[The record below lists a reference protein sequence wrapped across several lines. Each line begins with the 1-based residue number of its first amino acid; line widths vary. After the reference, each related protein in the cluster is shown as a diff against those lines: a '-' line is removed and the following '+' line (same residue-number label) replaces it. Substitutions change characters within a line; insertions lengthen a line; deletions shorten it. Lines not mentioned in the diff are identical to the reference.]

1 MKNNIYRLLILILTV
16 GFISCTEDE
25 TSPVQTQ
32 DSTFSI
38 TLNNS
43 TVTSRSEGIDNY
55 NENLI
60 KTVDLFFFAA
70 DGTGDYIEYYS
81 LDNQV
86 GVQKE
91 QTIEMSS
98 SNLTIGNEYYVYAIV
113 NFTEASKDYLKEIK
127 TLEALKE
134 EALAKNDLVGTG
146 TQSSFVMDGG
156 YKITLAKTNNV
167 IEVKR
172 VASKITLELD
182 VDDEI
187 QIGKSTYKANL
198 ETMKVKMV
206 QGVANAILAATPL
219 ESATTLSTEYRGIV
233 EGENGHIPFYS
244 YPSNWGT
251 TGKNKQCYLELKIE
265 WQNITT
271 GTAAREYT
279 YIIPIGEVTE
289 LVRNCHYKI
298 PLYVAKLGST
308 TSEKTVELQSMFL
321 IEDWSTKEIST
332 ELKKYKY
339 LWVKENYVELKNV
352 PTYSIDY
359 ASSDPVT
366 ITVNSIVYKN
376 YAEATTRTITITSTS
391 KTSKA
396 DVENAN
402 AVTFTGDNNQYEHYI
417 VSPDET
423 NPQEKE
429 IDFKHE
435 ILANTYAYHD
445 IYITIKHTNDATFSE
460 QIHIRQYPAIYI
472 VGQPSNGKVFVNEHY
487 FNGKNDDSYVN
498 VNDDNNKGIGSV
510 SNPSSITGENNA
522 TNKNKNQY
530 NVYITALPSSNY
542 LIGDPRSTTGSS
554 LSGINELTN
563 YRPTRTDA
571 VNVIAPIFKIASS
584 YGKTTQMSYE
594 QAVKRC
600 ASYQE
605 NGYPAGRWRVPTPA
619 EIEFMQ
625 QRALNGDIPSLF
637 NGLSTNESYRAYWAG
652 DGTVYWPGYNDDG
665 EPFGPAAGFYAPGN
679 NNMSKDTHSVRC
691 VYDVW
696 YWGDD
701 KEDTDNPVWSDQL

>member
-25 TSPVQTQ
+25 TSPIQTQ
-32 DSTFSI
+32 NSTFSI

-43 TVTSRSEGIDNY
+43 TVTSRSEGIDDY

-127 TLEALKE
+127 TLEDLKK
-134 EALAKNDLVGTG
+134 EALAKNALEGTG
-146 TQSSFVMDGG
+146 TESSFVMDGG
-156 YKITLAKTNNV
+156 DKITLAKTNNV

-187 QIGKSTYKANL
+187 QIGKSTYRADLKS
-198 ETMKVKMV
+198 MKVKMV

-219 ESATTLSTEYRGIV
+219 ESAKTLSTEYRGIV

-308 TSEKTVELQSMFL
+308 TSEKTVTLRSMFL
-321 IEDWSTKEIST
+321 IEDWSTKDIST

-339 LWVKENYVELKNV
+339 LWVKEKYVELKNV

-366 ITVNSIVYKN
+366 ITVDYVEYKN
-376 YAEATTRTITITSTS
+376 YAQPTTRTIKITSTS
-391 KTSKA
+391 KK
-396 DVENAN
+396 DQNDN
-402 AVTFTGDNNQYEHYI
+402 NFTGDSNEYAHYKAI
-417 VSPDET
+417 PDET
-423 NPQEKE
+423 DLQAKE
-429 IDFKHE
+429 IDFEHE
-435 ILANTYAYHD
+435 ILPNTYAYHD

-460 QIHIRQYPAIYI
+460 QIHIRQYPAIYFE
-472 VGQPSNGKVFVNEHY
+472 GELSKEGSVFVN
-487 FNGKNDDSYVN
+487 GVKASTSRQDN
-498 VNDDNNKGIGSV
+498 VEDDNDHIIGSV
-510 SNPSSITGENNA
+510 ADYEDVNGQGNN
-522 TNKNKNQY
+522 NNQNQY
-530 NVYITALPSSNY
+530 TIYVTKLNNQDW
-542 LIGDPRSTTGSS
+542 LIGDPRVSDGVTGEDMKGFGNYNNSPK
-554 LSGINELTN
+554 ITN
-563 YRPTRTDA
+563 YRQTRVD
-571 VNVIAPIFKIASS
+571 IEYMLAPVFKIASS
-584 YGKTTQMSYE
+584 YGKTTQVTY
-594 QAVKRC
+594 QNAVRRC
-600 ASYQE
+600 AAYQE
-605 NGYPAGRWRVPTPA
+605 NGYPAGRWRIPTKG
-619 EIEFMQ
+619 EIEFIV
-625 QRALNGDIPSLF
+625 QRSTGGDIPTLF
-637 NGLSTNESYRAYWAG
+637 NGGYWASNG
-652 DGTVYWPGYNDDG
+652 QSYSSNNTNNPWNGT
-665 EPFGPAAGFYAPGN
+665 AGNISGN
-679 NNMSKDTHSVRC
+679 TTNYVRC

>member
-1 MKNNIYRLLILILTV
+1 MKNIIYRLLILILTV
-16 GFISCTEDE
+16 GLISCTEDE

-32 DSTFSI
+32 DSVFSI

-43 TVTSRSEGIDNY
+43 TVTSRSEGDDNY

-98 SNLTIGNEYYVYAIV
+98 SNLTIGNEYYVYVIV
-113 NFTEASKDYLKEIK
+113 NFTEASKDDLKKIK
-127 TLEALKE
+127 TLNALKE
-134 EALAKNDLVGTG
+134 VALAQNALGGTG

-156 YKITLAKTNNV
+156 DKITLAKTNKV

-198 ETMKVKMV
+198 GTMKVKMV

-233 EGENGHIPFYS
+233 EGKNGHIPFYS

-308 TSEKTVELQSMFL
+308 TSEKTVTLCSMFL

-339 LWVKENYVELKNV
+339 LWVKEKYVELKNV

-366 ITVNSIVYKN
+366 ITVDYVEYKN
-376 YAEATTRTITITSTS
+376 YAQPTTRTIKITSTS
-391 KTSKA
+391 KK
-396 DVENAN
+396 DQNDN
-402 AVTFTGDNNQYEHYI
+402 NFTGDSNEYAHYKAI
-417 VSPDET
+417 PDET
-423 NPQEKE
+423 DLQAKE
-429 IDFKHE
+429 IDFEHE
-435 ILANTYAYHD
+435 ILPNTYAYHD

-498 VNDDNNKGIGSV
+498 VNDDNNNGIGSV

-605 NGYPAGRWRVPTPA
+605 NGYPAGRWRIPTPA

-637 NGLSTNESYRAYWAG
+637 NGLSSNGSYRAYWAG

-679 NNMSKDTHSVRC
+679 NYMSKNTHSVRC

>member
-25 TSPVQTQ
+25 TSPIQTQ
-32 DSTFSI
+32 NSNFSI

-43 TVTSRSEGIDNY
+43 TVTSRSEGIDDY

-113 NFTEASKDYLKEIK
+113 NFTEASKDYLKQIMR
-127 TLEALKE
+127 LNALKE
-134 EALAKNDLVGTG
+134 VALAQNALGGTG

-156 YKITLAKTNNV
+156 DKITLAKTNKE

-219 ESATTLSTEYRGIV
+219 ESATTLSTEYRSIV

-251 TGKNKQCYLELKIE
+251 TGKNEQCYLELKIE
-265 WQNITT
+265 WQNFTT

-308 TSEKTVELQSMFL
+308 TSEETVELRSMFL

-339 LWVKENYVELKNV
+339 LWVKEKYVELKNV

-376 YAEATTRTITITSTS
+376 YAEPTTRTITITSTS
-391 KTSKA
+391 KTSRA
-396 DVENAN
+396 DVVNAN
-402 AVTFTGDNNQYEHYI
+402 AVAFTGDNNQYEHYI
-417 VSPDET
+417 VSPDED

-429 IDFKHE
+429 IDFTHE

-460 QIHIRQYPAIYI
+460 QIHIRQYPAIYFE
-472 VGQPSNGKVFVNEHY
+472 GELSKEGSVFVN
-487 FNGKNDDSYVN
+487 GVKASTSRQDN
-498 VNDDNNKGIGSV
+498 VEDDNDHIIGSV
-510 SNPSSITGENNA
+510 ANYEDVNGQGTNN
-522 TNKNKNQY
+522 NQNQY
-530 NVYITALPSSNY
+530 TIYVTKLNNQDW
-542 LIGDPRSTTGSS
+542 LIGDPRVSDGVTGEDMNGFGNYNNSPK
-554 LSGINELTN
+554 ITN
-563 YRPTRTDA
+563 YRQTRVD
-571 VNVIAPIFKIASS
+571 IEYMLAPVFKIASS
-584 YGKTTQMSYE
+584 YGKTTQVTY
-594 QAVKRC
+594 QNAVRRC
-600 ASYQE
+600 AAYQE
-605 NGYPAGRWRVPTPA
+605 NGYPAGRWRIPTKG
-619 EIEFMQ
+619 EIEFIV
-625 QRALNGDIPSLF
+625 QRSTGGDIPTLF
-637 NGLSTNESYRAYWAG
+637 NGGYWASNGQSYSSSSTNNPWSGTAG
-652 DGTVYWPGYNDDG
+652 NIS
-665 EPFGPAAGFYAPGN
+665 GN
-679 NNMSKDTHSVRC
+679 TTRYVRC

>member
-25 TSPVQTQ
+25 TSPIQTQ
-32 DSTFSI
+32 NSNFSI

-43 TVTSRSEGIDNY
+43 TVTSRSEGIDDY

-134 EALAKNDLVGTG
+134 EALAKNALEGTG
-146 TQSSFVMDGG
+146 TESSFVMDGG
-156 YKITLAKTNNV
+156 DKITLAKTNNV

-308 TSEKTVELQSMFL
+308 TSEETVELRSMFL
-321 IEDWSTKEIST
+321 IEDWSTKDIST

-339 LWVKENYVELKNV
+339 LWVKEKYVELKNV

-396 DVENAN
+396 DVVNAN

-435 ILANTYAYHD
+435 IRANTYAYHD

-460 QIHIRQYPAIYI
+460 QIHIRQYPAIYFE
-472 VGQPSNGKVFVNEHY
+472 GELSKEGSVFVN
-487 FNGKNDDSYVN
+487 GVKASTSRQDN
-498 VNDDNNKGIGSV
+498 VEDDNDHIIGSV
-510 SNPSSITGENNA
+510 ADYEDVDGQGTNN
-522 TNKNKNQY
+522 NQNQY
-530 NVYITALPSSNY
+530 TIYVTKLNNQDW
-542 LIGDPRSTTGSS
+542 LIGDPRVSDGVTGEDMNGFGNYNNSPK
-554 LSGINELTN
+554 ITN
-563 YRPTRTDA
+563 YRQTRVD
-571 VNVIAPIFKIASS
+571 IEYMLAPVFKIASS
-584 YGKTTQMSYE
+584 YGKTTQVTY
-594 QAVKRC
+594 QNAVRRC
-600 ASYQE
+600 AAYQE
-605 NGYPAGRWRVPTPA
+605 NGYPAGRWRIPTKG
-619 EIEFMQ
+619 EIEFIV
-625 QRALNGDIPSLF
+625 QRSTGGDIPTLF
-637 NGLSTNESYRAYWAG
+637 NGGYWASNG
-652 DGTVYWPGYNDDG
+652 QSYSSSDTNNPWRGT
-665 EPFGPAAGFYAPGN
+665 AGNISGN
-679 NNMSKDTHSVRC
+679 TTNYVRC

>member
-32 DSTFSI
+32 NSNFSI

-43 TVTSRSEGIDNY
+43 TVTSRSEGIDDY

-98 SNLTIGNEYYVYAIV
+98 SNLTIDNEYYVYAIV
-113 NFTEASKDYLKEIK
+113 NFTESSKDYLKNIK
-127 TLEALKE
+127 TLNALKQV
-134 EALAKNDLVGTG
+134 ALAQNALVGTG
-146 TQSSFVMDGG
+146 AQDSFVMDGEN
-156 YKITLAKTNNV
+156 KVKLAKTNNV

-172 VASKITLELD
+172 VASKITLELY

-187 QIGKSTYKANL
+187 QIGKSTYRAKL

-206 QGVANAILAATPL
+206 QGVANAILDATPL
-219 ESATTLSTEYRGIV
+219 ESATTLSTKYRRIV
-233 EGENGHIPFYS
+233 EGKNGHIPFCS

-308 TSEKTVELQSMFL
+308 TSEKTVTLRSMFL

-339 LWVKENYVELKNV
+339 LWVKEKYVELKNV

-396 DVENAN
+396 DVGNAN
-402 AVTFTGDNNQYEHYI
+402 AVAFTGDNNQYEHYI
-417 VSPDET
+417 VSSDED

-429 IDFKHE
+429 IDFTHE

-445 IYITIKHTNDATFSE
+445 IYITIKHTNDASFSE
-460 QIHIRQYPAIYI
+460 QIHIRQYPAIYFE
-472 VGQPSNGKVFVNEHY
+472 GELSKEGSVFVNGQQAKGNSTDWTKYDSVKDDE
-487 FNGKNDDSYVN
+487 KND
-498 VNDDNNKGIGSV
+498 IGSV
-510 SNPSSITGENNA
+510 QRYDNVNGSGTNN
-522 TNKNKNQY
+522 NQNQY
-530 NVYITALPSSNY
+530 TIYVTKLNNQDW
-542 LIGDPRSTTGSS
+542 LIGDPRVSDGVTGEDMNGFGNYNNSPK
-554 LSGINELTN
+554 ITN
-563 YRPTRTDA
+563 YRQTRVD
-571 VNVIAPIFKIASS
+571 IEYMLAPVFKIASS
-584 YGKTTQMSYE
+584 YGKTTQVTY
-594 QAVKRC
+594 QNAVRRC
-600 ASYQE
+600 AAYQE
-605 NGYPAGRWRVPTPA
+605 NGYPAGRWRIPTKG
-619 EIEFMQ
+619 EIEFIV
-625 QRALNGDIPSLF
+625 QRSTGGDIPTLF
-637 NGLSTNESYRAYWAG
+637 DGGYWASNG
-652 DGTVYWPGYNDDG
+652 QSYSSSNTNNPWSGT
-665 EPFGPAAGFYAPGN
+665 AGNISGN
-679 NNMSKDTHSVRC
+679 TTNYVRC